1 MPKACVL
8 LWKSV
13 SPASEGAC
21 NVAGR
26 SSVVRG
32 DLEVLDLPR
41 RGAELAVV
49 TSDYIAK
56 AAANA
61 MWAQDRASQ
70 ALGMTITDI
79 APGHATLAMTVTEA
93 MVNGHGLCHGGYI
106 FALADS
112 AFAFACNSH
121 NQRAV
126 AQTCTITFIAPAKLG
141 DRLTAKC
148 REVSRVG
155 RSGIYDVTVAR
166 EDAEVVAEFR
176 GLSRTVKGT
185 LVLETGV

>member
-1 MPKACVL
+1 M
-8 LWKSV
+8 
-13 SPASEGAC
+13 
-21 NVAGR
+21 
-26 SSVVRG
+26 
-32 DLEVLDLPR
+32 
-41 RGAELAVV
+41 
-49 TSDYIAK
+49 TSDRLAR
-56 AAANA
+56 AAADT
-61 MWAQDRASQ
+61 MWAQDRASR
-70 ALGMTITDI
+70 ALGMTLVDI
-79 APGHATLAMTVTEA
+79 SPGCATLTMAVTDT

-126 AQTCTITFIAPAKLG
+126 AQTCTITYVSPAKLG

-155 RSGIYDVTVAR
+155 RSGIYDVKVTR
-166 EDAEVVAEFR
+166 EVGEVVAEFR